1 MAYIKNPKPADARR
15 AAFRP
20 HLTAAAT
27 AVMALTA
34 LPAAAQGTGPGTTL
48 PEVKVQGTAE
58 TYKADTVSSPK
69 FTAPLLDT
77 PQTITVIKKEVLQEQ
92 GSTTLVEALRNTP
105 GVTILLGEGG
115 NTNAKDNVFM
125 RGFDATGSIFV
136 DGVRQLGSFPRDTYN
151 VEQIEV
157 IKGPSG
163 AEYGR
168 VAPSGSINLSTKAAR
183 LENFFSGSVATGTD
197 EQARLTADI
206 NRVLSETSAFRFN
219 AMAQDSG
226 VPGRD
231 YVRNK
236 GWAIAPSVA
245 FGLNTPTRLT
255 LSYEHVEQDNR
266 PDGGIP
272 TIGVPGYF
280 STTGTLASA
289 PAVDRSGYY
298 GSLNDFQKIRGD
310 GFTARIEHDLGG
322 GTTVRNTTYLGRV
335 HQQQAIGSVGNPTVQ
350 ALPYS
355 SWTIA
360 RTRHYRDQTN
370 TLLTN
375 QTNVTATVNAGGVE
389 HTLSGGVELI
399 HEKQFT
405 PTLVGGSLPPDTNL
419 YSPVPG
425 VVPFGAAL
433 DRSIAWAEGRTT
445 TVAAYLF
452 DTMKL
457 SEQWQINGG
466 LRLDRYR
473 TTSDSVSTAGVPAHL
488 KDSGT
493 LPTYKVG
500 AVYKPA
506 PNGSIYAG
514 YSVSQRPPG
523 GENFSLSTST
533 TSADQAGLDPQK
545 ASNVELG
552 TKWDVLDG
560 KLALTAAV
568 FRSENRNELI
578 LDSVTNTYT
587 QIGRKTVRGIE
598 LGAVGQITPAWAVT
612 AGLSLLDPEIA
623 QGSAAQQGGV
633 IQWTPKTAFTSWT
646 TYKLPMGLTIG
657 GGVRYVATV
666 ARSNNVATQ
675 NLATSF
681 GQVPSYW
688 VADAMGSYEIS
699 KNVTLQLNVYNLFD
713 KQYVQSINGNGNRY
727 TPGAPRS
734 ALVTANFK
742 F

>member
-1 MAYIKNPKPADARR
+1 MAQIKTRK
-15 AAFRP
+15 P
-20 HLTAAAT
+20 HLTCIAAAT
-27 AVMALTA
+27 LAAIS
-34 LPAAAQGTGPGTTL
+34 LPALAQNTAGGTL
-48 PEVKVQGTAE
+48 PAVRVQGATDSSD
-58 TYKADTVSSPK
+58 YKADTASSPK

-77 PQTITVIKKEVLQEQ
+77 PQTITVIKKEVLQAQ

-115 NTNAKDNVFM
+115 NTNSKDNVFM
-125 RGFDATGSIFV
+125 RGFDASGSIFV

-151 VEQIEV
+151 VEQVEV

-168 VAPSGSINLSTKAAR
+168 VSPSGSINLATKAPR
-183 LENFFSGSVATGTD
+183 LESFLTGSAVTGTD
-197 EQARLTADI
+197 EQARLSVDL
-206 NRVLSETSAFRFN
+206 NRTLSDTSAFRLN

-231 YVRNK
+231 FVRNK
-236 GWAIAPSVA
+236 GWAFAPSIA
-245 FGLNTPTRLT
+245 FGLNTPTRVT
-255 LSYEHVEQDNR
+255 LSYEHVDQNNR

-272 TIGVPGYF
+272 TIGVPGYV
-280 STTGTLASA
+280 SATGSLASA
-289 PAVDRSGYY
+289 PEVNRSNYY
-298 GSLNDFQKIRGD
+298 GSLNDFQKIEGD
-310 GFTARIEHDLGG
+310 NFTARVEHDLGAD
-322 GTTVRNTTYLGRV
+322 TTLRNTTYLGRV
-335 HQQQAIGSVGNPTVQ
+335 NQQQVIGSVSNPTAQ

-355 SWTIA
+355 AWTIA
-360 RTRHYRDQTN
+360 RSRHYREQTN
-370 TLLTN
+370 SLATN
-375 QTNVTATVNAGGVE
+375 QTNITTKVTAGGLE
-389 HTLSGGVELI
+389 HTLSGGVEFI

-405 PTLVGGSLPPDTNL
+405 PTLTGGSAPTATSL
-419 YSPVPG
+419 YSPVPAD
-425 VVPFGAAL
+425 VPFGAAFT
-433 DRSIAWAEGRTT
+433 RTAAWTEGKTT

-452 DTMKL
+452 DTLKL
-457 SEQWQINGG
+457 SEQWQLNGG

-473 TTSDSVSTAGVPAHL
+473 TSSDSVSAAGVPGVL

-493 LPTYKVG
+493 LPTYKIG

-506 PNGSIYAG
+506 SNGSIYVG

-523 GENFSLSTST
+523 GENFSLSATT
-533 TSADQAGLDPQK
+533 TSADAVGLDPQK
-545 ASNVELG
+545 ASNLELG

-568 FRSENRNELI
+568 FHSENKNELI

-587 QIGRKTVRGIE
+587 QVGRKTVRGIE

-623 QGSAAQQGGV
+623 KGTAAQQSSV

-646 TYKLPMGLTIG
+646 TYKLPMGLTVG
-657 GGVRYVATV
+657 GGLRYVATV
-666 ARSNNVATQ
+666 ARSNTLSSQNVAT
-675 NLATSF
+675 LF

-688 VADAMGSYEIS
+688 VADAMGSYEIG
-699 KNVTLQLNVYNLFD
+699 KNLTLQLNVYNVFD
-713 KQYVQSINGNGNRY
+713 KKYVQSINNNGNRY